1 MRKLNHIFLA
11 CCLLLAGMATSIS
24 MQAQDKTPITV
35 DGCRPLLAPDCV
47 IDDIV
52 EEVEVIGV
60 PEHIDYTNV
69 LDVDLENST
78 KISIAVAD
86 AGVLYDPIISIRDI
100 NHKYK
105 GGQAAGFV
113 VGSGFQLLGAE
124 VLKSMFI
131 VLYNDNELVKAIPV
145 NDGNFGLLSLS
156 LLSSG
161 GTKTFTVDV
170 PELDDQGE
178 PIVFDEIMLAAAG
191 VDADVVGSA
200 EIYYGF
206 VGNVEKKLQNID
218 KKPGFKSY
226 QNPYS
231 IAVAVIYDWLE
242 NDFANGDTFTP
253 PASLLGLVL
262 KGPFQLRVDYPD
274 GMFAPKGAEVGFVF
288 SNTNLANLDLL
299 KQISIV
305 VENTK
310 TAESRTYKF
319 GFETLNVDLLTSD
332 KEARYSVKVEDDFE
346 WNRVYLKVSQLGLLG
361 GVLDLLGK
369 TEFKYAYVKEFDIPS
384 SAQKHRLNLSSDA
397 LLCENE
403 TEYTL
408 TSDVNVTWSLKQVLD
423 LDGKTDKTEDYK
435 SGVTID
441 PTTLTKS
448 AKVTFATPAA
458 AGIYIFEA
466 RDEDGCTGTVTLTR
480 GKTQEMEDASASWF
494 CGNILN
500 KEADKVHLENPK
512 GGALISIDKLNNAE
526 NILDGNLSTY
536 ASYAKGLQL
545 AAHTGIV
552 SVKKD
557 EGTFGADASVVGF
570 VAETPNSLLG
580 ADVLKFYNI
589 VLYKDGKQVY
599 SSVVSENNTV
609 QAALL
614 GAPGSA
620 KVRYAIE
627 VPQEYVGQF
636 DEFTLFTSGVLNL
649 DLTGK
654 SLKIY
659 GAFVSDD
666 PTCIKP
672 SDPLDHLGVT
682 SITSQNTGAT
692 FNYNKTGN
700 AGLVEAVTV
709 LANLGYLLDGTSLT
723 DDGADKGAVSYAVA
737 NILGSTDITVKTGRK
752 FSGKRW
758 VGFVIKVPTG
768 IGDVDLLTD
777 MEIKAYNNGELVGD
791 SDKKTFLSANLI
803 GWTDYAYVSC
813 YTDQPFDEVTFT
825 NMKLIEALK
834 GVQYLGFY
842 TYADKDGDG
851 IPDEEDPDF
860 CEPPID
866 IEWGEPEIAADANSL
881 CASNENEKLPVKIT
895 AKNAT
900 RLYYTLTN
908 IDKAEMV
915 ISGFLDAETQD
926 SFSLDIDFEALQL
939 KSGRYELEVSVV
951 GQTLLLPASK
961 TFIIHAEQT
970 TWAPKGNSTD
980 WNVWENWTNGI
991 PVIGCT
997 DVVIPGQSAVFPVL
1011 EAYDSGD
1018 GSEEKPTDF
1027 NSCEGLHFDVGA
1039 EMLGAQ
1045 HLEYKKAWVELE
1057 LSLNRYY
1064 MLSAPLKGMY
1074 TGDFFVPQ
1082 SMDGTQNNP
1091 YFTDL
1096 NEKTSPDYRFGP
1108 RVYQRLW
1115 ECSAPVVN
1123 PMENVSGAT
1132 DAKNGSGSTVQ
1143 VDETRWTPPFNALAQ
1158 SYGMGIGFSLKAGK
1172 ENLPVTKARFRF
1184 PKEHTQYFYYN
1195 EDGFKTDLFETL
1207 DRTDK
1212 GKLFTDGIT
1221 WPLELNYTLETE
1233 SNTFLVGNPFMA
1245 HINIEKFLKGNTS
1258 VTSVK
1263 VYDGNAANSLILCDG
1278 KLLTNGADED
1288 WTSIAPMQS
1297 FFVTF
1302 SAPAKTAQISI
1313 TEDMLETKAGGDQPL
1328 RIAPQADALN
1338 EKDEL
1343 MIEACAD
1350 STTACAKVVFNN
1362 TSEATYVPGEDV
1374 VLLVD
1379 DEVKPRVVVYTM
1391 ADDHAVDIQQTPDAD
1406 RISIG
1411 VAMSKAAPLTL
1422 KFTGRAISQWK
1433 LYDAQTRHLYDLSV
1447 SDSVS
1452 LGRVDCN
1459 AGRFTLVKAGTEDK
1473 LNLEN
1478 QGLLVSRTAPGA
1490 ITVAS
1495 ADQLPIKHCA
1505 VYAAD
1510 GHLIS
1515 QWEGEAMSVEG
1526 IKAEAGVN
1534 MVRAIKSDGSSYS
1547 QKVICY

>member
-1 MRKLNHIFLA
+1 MRKLNYIFLA

-78 KISIAVAD
+78 KIPIAVAD

-105 GGQAAGFV
+105 GGQSAGFV
-113 VGSGFQLLGAE
+113 VGSGFQLLGAD

-131 VLYNDNELVKAIPV
+131 VLYNENELVKAIPV

-178 PIVFDEIMLAAAG
+178 PVVFDEIMLATAG
-191 VDADVVGSA
+191 VNADVVGSA

-206 VGNVEKKLQNID
+206 VGNIEKKLQNID
-218 KKPGFKSY
+218 SKPGFKSY

-231 IAVAVIYDWLE
+231 IAVTVIYDWLE

-253 PASLLGLVL
+253 PASLLGLIL
-262 KGPFQLRVDYPD
+262 KGPFQLRVDYPG

-310 TAESRTYKF
+310 TEESRTYKF

-332 KEARYSVKVEDDFE
+332 KEARYSVKVEDGFE
-346 WNRVYLKVSQLGLLG
+346 WNRVYLKVSQLGLLE
-361 GVLDLLGK
+361 GVLDLLGE

-384 SAQKHRLNLSSDA
+384 SAQKHALNLSADA
-397 LLCENE
+397 LLCEDE
-403 TEYTL
+403 KEYTL

-423 LDGKTDKTEDYK
+423 LDGKTDITEACK

-448 AKVTFATPAA
+448 AKVTFATPAG

-466 RDEDGCTGTVTLTR
+466 KDEDGCTGTVTLIR
-480 GKTQEMEDASASWF
+480 GKSQEMEDASASWI

-500 KEADKVHLENPK
+500 KEADKVHLEDPK

-526 NILDGNLSTY
+526 NILDGNLNTY

-557 EGTFGADASVVGF
+557 EGTFGEDASVVGF
-570 VAETPNSLLG
+570 VAETPNTLLG

-692 FNYNKTGN
+692 FNYSKTGN

-737 NILGSTDITVKTGRK
+737 NVLGSTDITVKTGRK

-915 ISGFLDAETQD
+915 ISGFLDTETQG

-1132 DAKNGSGSTVQ
+1132 NANNGSGSTVQ
-1143 VDETRWTPPFNALAQ
+1143 VDETRWTPPFNVLAQ

-1195 EDGFKTDLFETL
+1195 EDGFKTDLYEIL

-1221 WPLELNYTLETE
+1221 WPLELNYTLEAE

-1245 HINIEKFLKGNTS
+1245 HINIKKFLEGNTS

-1263 VYDGNAANSLILCDG
+1263 VYDGNAANSQILSDG
-1278 KLLTNGADED
+1278 KLLTNGNDED

-1302 SAPAKTAQISI
+1302 GTAAKTAKISI
-1313 TEDMLETKAGGDQPL
+1313 TEEMLETKPGGDQPL
-1328 RIAPQADALN
+1328 RIAPRAESVN

-1343 MIEACAD
+1343 VIEACAD
-1350 STTACAKVVFNN
+1350 STIAYAKVVFNN
-1362 TSEATYVPGEDV
+1362 TSEAAYVPAEDAT
-1374 VLLVD
+1374 LLVD
-1379 DEVKPRVVVYTM
+1379 DEIKPRVAVYTI
-1391 ADDHAVDIQQTPDAD
+1391 ADGRAVDIQQTPDAD
-1406 RISIG
+1406 CISIG
-1411 VAMSKAAPLTL
+1411 LAMSKEAPLTL
-1422 KFTGRAISQWK
+1422 KFTGRAISQWQ

-1452 LGRVDCN
+1452 LGRVDTN

-1478 QGLLVSRTAPGA
+1478 QGLLVYRTAPRG

-1495 ADQLPIKHCA
+1495 ADQLPLKHCA
-1505 VYAAD
+1505 VYSAD

-1515 QWEGEAMSVEG
+1515 QWKGEAMSVEG
-1526 IKAEAGVN
+1526 IKAETGVN
-1534 MVRAIKSDGSSYS
+1534 MVRAIKSDGATYT

>member
-69 LDVDLENST
+69 LDLDLENST
-78 KISIAVAD
+78 KIPIAVAD
-86 AGVLYDPIISIRDI
+86 AGVLYEPIISIRDI

-156 LLSSG
+156 LLSKKSSN
-161 GTKTFTVDV
+161 TLFVDV
-170 PELDDQGE
+170 PSKTDDGE
-178 PIVFDEIMLAAAG
+178 DLIFDEIMLATSG
-191 VDADVVGSA
+191 INLSVLDQP

-206 VGNVEKKLQNID
+206 IGSQETRLSGDGYTSDHKELLIDQENGYTNWGIIGLISGPIDAWIQLPDTQYGLPNVETGFVYSSTGLLNTSFTKTITFYNTETRESEKHYAESGLGID
-218 KKPGFKSY
+218 IVSGTKIRIS
-226 QNPYS
+226 
-231 IAVAVIYDWLE
+231 AVPQMKWNKVKI
-242 NDFANGDTFTP
+242 
-253 PASLLGLVL
+253 
-262 KGPFQLRVDYPD
+262 
-274 GMFAPKGAEVGFVF
+274 EVG
-288 SNTNLANLDLL
+288 
-299 KQISIV
+299 
-305 VENTK
+305 
-310 TAESRTYKF
+310 
-319 GFETLNVDLLTSD
+319 GLNV
-332 KEARYSVKVEDDFE
+332 ASVPTL
-346 WNRVYLKVSQLGLLG
+346 Y
-361 GVLDLLGK
+361 
-369 TEFKYAYVKEFDIPS
+369 YAYTKPMDIPS
-384 SAQKHRLNLSSDA
+384 SAQKHRLNLSADA

-466 RDEDGCTGTVTLTR
+466 KDEDGCTGTVTLTR

-526 NILDGNLSTY
+526 NILDGNLNTY

-768 IGDVDLLTD
+768 IGDVSLLTD

-791 SDKKTFLSANLI
+791 NESGSFLSANLI
-803 GWTDYAYVSC
+803 GWTDYAYISC

-825 NMKLIEALK
+825 NKKLIEALK
-834 GVQYLGFY
+834 TVQYLGFY

-860 CEPPID
+860 CDPPID
-866 IEWGEPEIAADANSL
+866 IEWGEPEIAADMNSL
-881 CASNENEKLPVKIT
+881 CASNEKERLPVVIK
-895 AKNAT
+895 AENAT
-900 RLYYTLTN
+900 QLYYTLTN
-908 IDKAEMV
+908 VDKAELV
-915 ISGFLDAETQD
+915 TSGFWDIETPD
-926 SFSLDIDFEALQL
+926 RFSPIIDFEALQMEA
-939 KSGRYELEVSVV
+939 GRYKLEVSVV

-961 TFIIHAEQT
+961 IFVIHAEQT
-970 TWAPKGNSTD
+970 TWAPKANSTD
-980 WNVWENWTNGI
+980 WNVWENWTNGV

-1011 EAYDSGD
+1011 KAYDKGA
-1018 GSEEKPTDF
+1018 GSEERPADF
-1027 NSCEGLHFDVGA
+1027 NSCEGLHFNVGA
-1039 EMLGAQ
+1039 EMLGTQ
-1045 HLEYKKAWVELE
+1045 HLDYKKAWVELE

-1082 SMDGTQNNP
+1082 DMNGTQNNP

-1096 NEKTSPDYRFGP
+1096 DETTSPDYRFGP

-1123 PMENVSGAT
+1123 PVEDAT
-1132 DAKNGSGSTVQ
+1132 DANNGNGSTVQ

-1158 SYGMGIGFSLKAGK
+1158 SYEEGKGFSLKAGK
-1172 ENLPVTKARFRF
+1172 ENLPVTKVRFRF
-1184 PKEHTQYFYYN
+1184 PKEHTKYFYYN

-1207 DRTDK
+1207 DRTDN
-1212 GKLFTDGIT
+1212 GRLFTDGIT
-1221 WPLELNYTLETE
+1221 WPLVLNYTLETE

-1245 HINIEKFLKGNTS
+1245 HINIGKFLKGNTS

-1278 KLLTNGADED
+1278 KLLTNGVDED

-1362 TSEATYVPGEDV
+1362 TSEAAYVPGEDA

-1391 ADDHAVDIQQTPDAD
+1391 ADDRAVDIQQTPDAD